1 MVVFVAFS
9 GCTIDVKLPIVVI
22 WMQGTCS
29 RYWFEE
35 EYVVYLEDHGYL
47 LPPSSTIAAAS
58 TSEVPEL
65 VGKIDSL

>member
-1 MVVFVAFS
+1 
-9 GCTIDVKLPIVVI
+9 
-22 WMQGTCS
+22 MQGTCS

-65 VGKIDSL
+65 VGKLIAWSKI